1 MNNERFGR
9 RKALLGAAAIIGGGL
24 GVGALAFLGLQVRED
39 RAADAQATA
48 TRLDEIEVL
57 RRLAAESSL
66 RDIAGRAGI
75 RSAALLTA
83 LDAQQF
89 PAGSVEAGMIREAAT
104 IGALDGV
111 LYWGQSLDDFTDP
124 ARISTKFN
132 DAAAVISYGQ
142 SMGIGEFS
150 GRHMIWGNEG
160 PLPDWIVEGVRS
172 GQLDA
177 RTVIEQRITQLASE
191 PRFAPVTSW
200 SVVNEIVPRI
210 PNEEGKNFFGETV
223 GIEETIDLAFAT
235 ARAARPN
242 DLLIIN
248 DFDNHNRY
256 RRDRAEMLYQMVKAA
271 KERGTPIDA
280 VGMQMHFRAGQ
291 EFNVE
296 EMARTMADYGEL
308 GVRVVITELNVKTD
322 QFQGSPEQALAAQA
336 ATYQNIGLA
345 AAASQNVDMMTL
357 FGIHEE
363 TSYVDQYSR
372 AQTDA
377 LLAEGQQWKP
387 SYQGLKEGLLGI
399 PASQ

>member
-9 RKALLGAAAIIGGGL
+9 RRALLGAAAIVGGGL
-24 GVGALAFLGLQVRED
+24 GAGALAFLGLRVREQQ
-39 RAADAQATA
+39 AADTEATA
-48 TRLDEIEVL
+48 VRVAEIEAL

-75 RSAALLTA
+75 RAAALLTP

-89 PAGSVEAGMIREAAT
+89 PPGSIEAGMIREAAT

-111 LYWGQSLDDFTDP
+111 LYWGQTPEDFTDP
-124 ARISTKFN
+124 GRISAKFN
-132 DAAAVISYGQ
+132 DASAVIAYGQ
-142 SMGIGEFS
+142 SLGIGEFS

-160 PLPDWIVEGVRS
+160 PLPDWIVDGVRA
-172 GQLDA
+172 GQLDP
-177 RTVIEQRITQLASE
+177 RTIIEQRIIQLATE
-191 PRFAPVTSW
+191 PRFAPITSW

-210 PNEEGKNFFGETV
+210 PQEEGKNFFGETV

-235 ARAARPN
+235 AREARPN

-322 QFQGSPEQALAAQA
+322 QFQGTPEQALAAQA
-336 ATYQNIGLA
+336 ETYQNIALA
-345 AAASQNVDMMTL
+345 AAASGNVDMMTL

-363 TSYVDQYSR
+363 TSYVDQYSN
-372 AQTDA
+372 APTDA

-399 PASQ
+399 PANQ